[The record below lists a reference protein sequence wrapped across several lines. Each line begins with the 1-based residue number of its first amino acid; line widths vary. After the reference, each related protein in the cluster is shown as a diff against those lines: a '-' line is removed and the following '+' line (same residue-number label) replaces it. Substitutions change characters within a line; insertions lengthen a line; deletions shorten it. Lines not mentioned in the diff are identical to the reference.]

1 VAVTTGVDPDEHSR
15 KLAAESLAG
24 DDPTG
29 WFERL
34 YTDAA
39 SGVTEVPW
47 DRGGPH
53 PLLLEWVETARPAG
67 SGRRALIVGCGLG
80 DDAELVASMGFD
92 TVAFDV
98 SATGVEAAKARF
110 PRSRVDYAVADLLA
124 LPAQWADA
132 FDLVVESLTVQALP
146 LAYRSA
152 AIAAVASTVAPGG
165 RLLVIAAARA
175 GDAPPESGPPWP
187 LSRAELESFGQDGLH
202 AVRVED
208 LPNPGTGVHRW
219 RAEFQ
224 RDR

>member
-1 VAVTTGVDPDEHSR
+1 VTGVDPDEHSR

-53 PLLLEWVETARPAG
+53 PLLQEWVEAASPRG
-67 SGRRALIVGCGLG
+67 SGQRALIVGCGLG
-80 DDAELVASMGFD
+80 EDAELVAHLGFE

-98 SATGVEAAKARF
+98 SSTGVEAAKARF
-110 PRSRVDYAVADLLA
+110 PGSPVSYVVANLLA
-124 LPAQWADA
+124 LPEEWAGA
-132 FDLVVESLTVQALP
+132 FDFVVESLTVQALP
-146 LAYRSA
+146 LGCRAA

-165 RLLVIAAARA
+165 RLLVAVSIFA
-175 GDAPPESGPPWP
+175 
-187 LSRAELESFGQDGLH
+187 
-202 AVRVED
+202 AVRAQFHRGRLWSLSSGRAASCARTAD
-208 LPNPGTGVHRW
+208 LGRPAR
-219 RAEFQ
+219 
-224 RDR
+224 

>member
-1 VAVTTGVDPDEHSR
+1 VSGIDPDEHSR

-34 YTDAA
+34 YVDAA

-47 DRGGPH
+47 DRGTPH
-53 PLLLEWVETARPAG
+53 PLLQEWAETTSLRGAG
-67 SGRRALIVGCGLG
+67 ERALIVGCGLG
-80 DDAELVASMGFD
+80 EDAELVARLGFS

-98 SATGVEAAKARF
+98 SATGVEAARARF
-110 PRSRVDYAVADLLA
+110 PGSPVSYVVADLLA
-124 LPAQWADA
+124 LPAEWAGA
-132 FDLVVESLTVQALP
+132 FDFVVESLTVQALP
-146 LAYRSA
+146 LEYRSA

-165 RLLVIAAARA
+165 RLLVIAAARP

-187 LSRAELESFGQDGLH
+187 LSRAELDSFGRDGLSLVGVEEL
-202 AVRVED
+202 AVPRD
-208 LPNPGTGVHRW
+208 PSVHRW
-219 RAEFQ
+219 RAEFR